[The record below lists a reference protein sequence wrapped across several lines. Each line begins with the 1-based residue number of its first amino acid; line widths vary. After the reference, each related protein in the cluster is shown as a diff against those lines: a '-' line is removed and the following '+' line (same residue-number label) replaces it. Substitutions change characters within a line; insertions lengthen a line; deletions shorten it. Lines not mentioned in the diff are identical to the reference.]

1 MPGLGHLPEIFLIL
15 IIALL
20 VFGPRRMIE
29 MGSSL
34 GKAFREFRESVKGIP
49 GMPGGT
55 GLSSLLTGDEPRQTP
70 FSAAS
75 QFAQNATIEA
85 NQSADA
91 ATSSTASP
99 TGTPGGVAASSNG
112 MPIIEATVERVED
125 HPEG

>member
-1 MPGLGHLPEIFLIL
+1 MPGFGHLPEIFLIL

-34 GKAFREFRESVKGIP
+34 GKAFREFRESVKDIP

-55 GLSSLLTGDEPRQTP
+55 SLKSMLTGDEPRQTP

-75 QFAQNATIEA
+75 QFAQNASIEA
-85 NQSADA
+85 NQTAASAA
-91 ATSSTASP
+91 PPTQSTA
-99 TGTPGGVAASSNG
+99 TTPGGITASSNG
-112 MPIIEATVERVED
+112 VPIVEATVERVED